1 MSFTSGEYILI
12 IIIIFAPGIIGL
24 FFLLNNKDKK
34 SRFAVGIGLILIS
47 ALLFL
52 GFKATYP
59 PRLPDRCLFYNESF
73 SCKEFKILNDDEL
86 GQGALT
92 FKIRA
97 EEINAINFEFIATE
111 PYNSEISM
119 CKTITASEMVSA
131 ECLFNQKFQ
140 PGDKM
145 RFDINGTYTKDNV
158 TITFVGLIY
167 GKVEFSK
174 NKE

>member
-12 IIIIFAPGIIGL
+12 IIIIFAPGIVGL

-47 ALLFL
+47 ALFFL

-73 SCKEFKILNDDEL
+73 SCKEFKILDDNGL
-86 GQGALT
+86 GHGVLT
-92 FKIRA
+92 FKIRTK
-97 EEINAINFEFIATE
+97 EINATNFGFITTE
-111 PYNSEISM
+111 PYNSEISI
-119 CKTITASEMVSA
+119 CNTITASEMVSA
-131 ECLFNQKFQ
+131 ECFFNQKFQ

-145 RFDINGTYTKDNV
+145 MFDINGTYTKDNV
-158 TITFVGLIY
+158 TLSFVGLIY
-167 GKVEFSK
+167 GKVEFLK